1 MGFDFNKTITALADE
16 NNIKRGEIAL
26 HALHKCAEH
35 VLHRTHEAALIIDGM
50 RGGKLATPMGIIG
63 TLFPKIPMVVEN
75 ANRGLVAL
83 EINHNKPIT
92 ELGLALLKEGYM
104 TDGTKTK
111 CDFIHMSVNG
121 NVDYNL
127 IATPNASIM
136 EASLLEE
143 GYRRYKIFYNN
154 QPYVFWMNNVEK
166 DEDGD
171 LTPIL
176 AQAFV

>member
-1 MGFDFNKTITALADE
+1 MGFDFNKIVTVLADE
-16 NNIKRGEIAL
+16 DNIKRGEIAL
-26 HALHKCAEH
+26 HALHKCGEH
-35 VLHRTHEAALIIDGM
+35 VLHRSHEAALILSRM
-50 RGGKLATPMGIIG
+50 RGGKLATPMGVIG
-63 TLFPKIPMVVEN
+63 ALFPKIPMVVEN
-75 ANRGLVAL
+75 ANLELVKL

-104 TDGTKTK
+104 SDGTKTK

-136 EASLLEE
+136 EVSLLKK
-143 GYRRYKIFYNN
+143 GYRKYKTFYNN
-154 QPYVFWMNNVEK
+154 KAYLFWMNNAER

-176 AQAFV
+176 AQPLI